1 MLGPV
6 INTVTVIICALIG
19 TFLHGGIP
27 DRFNDTIMKALGLT
41 VLLLGLLGAFEVQH
55 FVLLI
60 FSMVF
65 GSIIGEILDIDANLD
80 RMGKWIERK
89 VGKGEGSVAKGFVT
103 ASLIFC
109 VGSMAVVGALQSGL
123 TGDHEM
129 LIAKS
134 IIDGFTSI
142 ILASTMGFGVIF
154 SAVII
159 FIYEGGIAFGASYIK
174 DFLSAEVVNEISAV
188 GGLLIAALGL
198 NFLEIKRIKV
208 ANMLPALLIP
218 FIYFII
224 KDFFPNVF

>member
-27 DRFNDTIMKALGLT
+27 ERFNDTIMKALGL
-41 VLLLGLLGAFEVQH
+41 VVILLGLTGAFEVQH

-65 GSIIGEILDIDANLD
+65 GSIFGELMDIDGSLNRL
-80 RMGKWIERK
+80 GEWIEKK
-89 VGKGEGSVAKGFVT
+89 VGKGEGTIAKGFVT

-109 VGSMAVVGALQSGL
+109 VGSMAIVGALQSGL
-123 TGDHEM
+123 TGNHEM

-142 ILASTMGFGVIF
+142 ILASTMGIGVIF
-154 SAVII
+154 SAIII
-159 FIYEGGIAFGASYIK
+159 FLYEGGIALGASSIK
-174 DFLSAEVVNEISAV
+174 DYLSSEVINEISAV

-198 NFLEIKRIKV
+198 NFLDVKRIKV
-208 ANMLPALLIP
+208 ANMLPALLVP
-218 FIYFII
+218 FIYFMV
-224 KDFFPNVF
+224 KDFFPNIF

>member
-1 MLGPV
+1 MLGPL
-6 INTVTVIICALIG
+6 INTVTVVVCALIG

-27 DRFNDTIMKALGLT
+27 ERFNDSIMKALGLT
-41 VLLLGLLGAFEVQH
+41 VLLLGLTGAFEVQH

-65 GSIIGEILDIDANLD
+65 GTILGEWIDIDHNLD
-80 RMGKWIERK
+80 RLGQWIEK
-89 VGKGEGSVAKGFVT
+89 KAGKGEGTIAKGFVT

-134 IIDGFTSI
+134 VIDGFTSI
-142 ILASTMGFGVIF
+142 ILASTMGIGVAF
-154 SAVII
+154 SAAII
-159 FIYEGGIAFGASYIK
+159 LVYEGGIALGASYIK
-174 DFLSAEVVNEISAV
+174 DLLSEEVIREISAV
-188 GGLLIAALGL
+188 GGLLIAGLGL
-198 NFLEIKRIKV
+198 NFLEIRRIKV

-224 KDFFPNVF
+224 KDYLPNFF